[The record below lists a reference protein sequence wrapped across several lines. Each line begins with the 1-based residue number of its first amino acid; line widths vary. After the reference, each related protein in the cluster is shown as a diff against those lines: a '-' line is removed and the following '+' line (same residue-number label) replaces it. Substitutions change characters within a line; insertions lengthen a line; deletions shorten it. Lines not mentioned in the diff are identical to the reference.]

1 LVYAD
6 VAEEGQ
12 EEAMMASK
20 KATTKPSL
28 TERLD
33 ALLGD
38 LDPNLAIAMSLASIA
53 SFYGVMPPMTALL
66 SALNPSFPGT
76 KSKSEEDNL
85 SNLRDAWEAANEL
98 VEASPQEWWA
108 WISSG
113 FSHEIIPDVPYKKPA
128 TEAEAKAQQVLDLRY
143 GRAAMAAV
151 EVYLMSRPGVMTA
164 LIEAPSKMVAALGE
178 IVPG

>member
-1 LVYAD
+1 
-6 VAEEGQ
+6 
-12 EEAMMASK
+12 MANK

-33 ALLGD
+33 ALLGE

-66 SALNPSFPGT
+66 SAISPSFPDT
-76 KSKSEEDNL
+76 KSKSEEN
-85 SNLRDAWEAANEL
+85 NLRDAWEAVNEL

-113 FSHEIIPDVPYKKPA
+113 FSHEIIPDTPYKKPV
-128 TEAEAKAQQVLDLRY
+128 TEADAKARQILDLRY
-143 GRAAMAAV
+143 ARAAMAAV
-151 EVYLMSRPGVMTA
+151 EVYLMSRPGVMTS
-164 LIEAPSKMVAALGE
+164 LIEAPAKMVAAIGE
-178 IVPG
+178 VVPG